1 MTPHGRFALSRS
13 PADPGRSDDLAVLAG
28 DRHRWSIYFFG
39 LAPHIPML
47 FGVCVASLVALRCG
61 HGWQSI
67 QDGMVAGIT
76 NALPSIIILMII
88 GVLIGVWILG
98 GVVPT
103 LIYYGLQ
110 VLSPTYFLA
119 AATVICA
126 IASLATGTSWGTT
139 GRSAWR

>member
-1 MTPHGRFALSRS
+1 MTPR
-13 PADPGRSDDLAVLAG
+13 DLPSAARLPTLGEAMISLFSLVIG
-28 DRHRWSIYFFG
+28 IGGSIYFFG

-47 FGVCVASLVALRCG
+47 FGVAVASLVALRCG
-61 HGWQSI
+61 HNWQSI

-103 LIYYGLQ
+103 LIYYGL
-110 VLSPTYFLA
+110 
-119 AATVICA
+119 
-126 IASLATGTSWGTT
+126 
-139 GRSAWR
+139 